1 MTSGDHGSDS
11 GALFSAG
18 GGRGEGDEGLGE
30 IADRL
35 DSLAWVKMPDDVR
48 SRLRGALVA
57 DGSCGERVMP
67 LRRFGLASA
76 AMLLLGVGIGWVL
89 AWSVGGVGSS
99 RHGVDRS
106 AHSVDSGAVVDRGV
120 VDGEADGVLSRVEL
134 ASLVF
139 SRPRSNA
146 ARVMD
151 PSSWGQMGG
160 RD

>member
-1 MTSGDHGSDS
+1 MTSGDHGSDPD
-11 GALFSAG
+11 ALFGAG
-18 GGRGEGDEGLGE
+18 GGRDEGDDGLGE

-35 DSLAWVKMPDDVR
+35 DSLAWARMPDDVR
-48 SRLRGALVA
+48 SRLRGACVA
-57 DGSCGERVMP
+57 DDSCRESVIP

-89 AWSVGGVGSS
+89 AWGVGGVGSA
-99 RHGVDRS
+99 RHGVDRAAIPS
-106 AHSVDSGAVVDRGV
+106 DSGAVVDRGV

-134 ASLVF
+134 ASMLF

-151 PSSWGQMGG
+151 PSSWGQMVG